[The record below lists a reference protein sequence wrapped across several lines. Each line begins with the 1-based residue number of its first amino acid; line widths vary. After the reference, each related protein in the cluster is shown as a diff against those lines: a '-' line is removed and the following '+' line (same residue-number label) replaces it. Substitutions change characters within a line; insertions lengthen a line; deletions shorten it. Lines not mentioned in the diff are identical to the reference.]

1 MTNHFNRI
9 IAHLYGE
16 LPAEEENILLTEAAK
31 RSSVRRQIA
40 HWRQLL
46 TAYRLAPP
54 LIPPTVSLPPVKI
67 AVPQSDA
74 TPPPIKTPAPL
85 SAPSP
90 AIATADADEISAPE
104 NVNAEHRDAAI
115 GLLDRASLEEQSEKL
130 KVESEEA
137 SLNSQLSTLNSNRS
151 SAAGTL
157 ARVVAAVVLGGLIY
171 WSLSERTQS
180 ERTQSERT
188 PPRTQ
193 SERTQSEN
201 TPVAENAIPA
211 TADATLSLTAEII
224 APHENVGALAE
235 NSVPPPTE
243 IALPPSENIN
253 EEIPL
258 IDSTLLAAL
267 VGELPPLASAPP
279 LADNFVNEAD
289 ETSITKNVAAVPLNE
304 NQLAMAEPTPS
315 ESAQLEPT
323 PSQPA
328 QSEPA
333 QSEPVAVAAI
343 EPTASE
349 PTQLEPTPSESAPSE
364 PMLLI
369 SARELYR
376 DGKLM
381 TLLFELDD
389 AAIAQLPAAAQAEAW
404 ALKARVELKL
414 NRLQDMKKSIA
425 ALRPLNALD
434 AQALNK
440 LRDLA
445 LAQANTE
452 AEILPTPL
460 SAASAPRRVAVI
472 TAPPSHPAPV
482 AEISEVTPR
491 AANPRFSTDPYD
503 RR

>member
-180 ERTQSERT
+180 ERT
-188 PPRTQ
+188 PPQTQ

-201 TPVAENAIPA
+201 TPVAETAIPA

-315 ESAQLEPT
+315 ESAQ
-323 PSQPA
+323 
-328 QSEPA
+328 
-333 QSEPVAVAAI
+333 SEPVAVAAI
-343 EPTASE
+343 EPTPSE
-349 PTQLEPTPSESAPSE
+349 PTQLEPTPSESTPLVSAPSE

-389 AAIAQLPAAAQAEAW
+389 AVIAQLPAAAQAEAW

-425 ALRPLNALD
+425 ALRPLNGLD

-445 LAQANTE
+445 LAQANTD

-472 TAPPSHPAPV
+472 TAPPAHPAPV

>member
-16 LPAEEENILLTEAAK
+16 LPAEEESILLTEAAK
-31 RSSVRRQIA
+31 RSNVRRQIA

-54 LIPPTVSLPPVKI
+54 LVPPTVSLPPVKI
-67 AVPQSDA
+67 AAPKNA
-74 TPPPIKTPAPL
+74 APPPPIKTPAPL
-85 SAPSP
+85 PAPSP
-90 AIATADADEISAPE
+90 EIAAADADEISAPE

-115 GLLDRASLEEQSEKL
+115 GLLDREPRGDSLEEQSEKL
-130 KVESEEA
+130 KVESGEA
-137 SLNSQLSTLNSNRS
+137 VVTPPTAHYSLPTAHS
-151 SAAGTL
+151 SGAL

-171 WSLSERTQS
+171 WSLSERTPS
-180 ERTQSERT
+180 ERTQSEPALPEKT
-188 PPRTQ
+188 A
-193 SERTQSEN
+193 
-201 TPVAENAIPA
+201 VAETPAPVIPA
-211 TADATLSLTAEII
+211 TADASLSLTAAVI
-224 APHENVGALAE
+224 APHEN
-235 NSVPPPTE
+235 TE
-243 IALPPSENIN
+243 IVAAPAPKTAAIALPPSENIN

-304 NQLAMAEPTPS
+304 NQLAMAAEPTPS
-315 ESAQLEPT
+315 EPVPPESTQSELARSEPSQLEPT
-323 PSQPA
+323 PA
-328 QSEPA
+328 
-333 QSEPVAVAAI
+333 
-343 EPTASE
+343 
-349 PTQLEPTPSESAPSE
+349 
-364 PMLLI
+364 LLI

-425 ALRPLNALD
+425 ALRPLNGLD

-445 LAQANTE
+445 LAQTNTD
-452 AEILPTPL
+452 AEILPAPL
-460 SAASAPRRVAVI
+460 SALSAPRRAAPVAP
-472 TAPPSHPAPV
+472 AAAPV